1 MKKQILF
8 IGISMLR
15 GGTEKA
21 FISMAQAL
29 DFEHYDYTL
38 LLARGD
44 GPLMGELPPQIKVEI
59 LPSCGDMFLLS
70 GKNAYKTI
78 SESIIKPH
86 PAAVLDVAP
95 YFLRLLIS
103 RGKRAYNATKMWIE
117 LMKKYAPEYHPETV
131 YDAAVA
137 YWGDRTMFY
146 MIDKVRAKRKITW
159 LHFDYGNP
167 PRDDSLYLPYFEK
180 CDRIVTVSK
189 SVDEALRSHL
199 PSVAPKC
206 VEMDNILNV
215 TLIRRLALE
224 GESFPDARF
233 EGKRILSV
241 CRISEQKGIDF
252 IIPVLARLR
261 AEKYNV
267 RWYIVG
273 PADEDY
279 KNSIIEAALDGGVAD
294 MLILIG
300 ARDNPYAYVRDA
312 DIFALPS
319 RYEGKPITVEEAKAL
334 FKPIVCSNY
343 VSADEQLDGGRL
355 GVICPIG
362 AEGLYGGVKRLLDD
376 ERLCDKFTVR
386 LSHEKFGNKDEISK
400 FYDLIGQ

>member
-1 MKKQILF
+1 MKILF
-8 IGISMLR
+8 IGIAMLR

-29 DFEHYDYTL
+29 DYDRHDFTL
-38 LLARGD
+38 LLANGD
-44 GPLMGELPPQIKVEI
+44 GPLMSELPPRLKVKI
-59 LPSCGDMFLLS
+59 MPSFGEMFLLS

-78 SESIIKPH
+78 YESVIKPNKR
-86 PAAVLDVAP
+86 AIFDVAP
-95 YFLRLLIS
+95 YFLRLLFS
-103 RGKRAYNATKMWIE
+103 RSTRARTATQMWIS
-117 LMKKYAPEYHPETV
+117 LMRKYAPAFDSDTE

-146 MIDKVRAKRKITW
+146 MLDKVRAKRKIAW

-167 PRDDSLYLPYFEK
+167 PRDDSIYLPYFER
-180 CDRIVTVSK
+180 CDRVVTVSR
-189 SVDEALRSHL
+189 SVDEALKAHL
-199 PSVAPKC
+199 PQIEPRC

-215 TLIRRLALE
+215 SLIRRLALE
-224 GESFPDARF
+224 GESFPDAHF
-233 EGKRILSV
+233 NGKRILSV

-261 AEKYNV
+261 AEKYNL

-279 KNSIIEAALDGGVAD
+279 KNKIIEAALDAGVAD
-294 MLILIG
+294 ILILIG
-300 ARDNPYAYVRDA
+300 ARDNPYAYMRDA

-319 RYEGKPITVEEAKAL
+319 RYEGKPITIEEAKAL

-362 AEGLYGGVKRLLDD
+362 SEGLYDGVKRLLDD
-376 ERLCDKFTVR
+376 EKLCDEFTVR
-386 LSHEKFGNKDEISK
+386 LSHEKFGNEGEISK
-400 FYDLIGQ
+400 FYDMIEG